1 MIKCHSGD
9 KLAKYDVSKRS
20 KLIITIFCS
29 KNNNVG
35 TKRRLGGKFSK
46 NKEIHRCHD
55 MRRRPREGTPAKLL
69 SQTLT
74 PS

>member
-20 KLIITIFCS
+20 KLVITIFCS

-35 TKRRLGGKFSK
+35 TKRRLGGNLVKTKRST
-46 NKEIHRCHD
+46 D
-55 MRRRPREGTPAKLL
+55 VT
-69 SQTLT
+69 T
-74 PS
+74 